1 MKLLIA
7 GSRSIN
13 EFDLSKYVPP
23 ETNLIIT
30 GGANGIDMIAEAYA
44 DAHKISKLILRPLYR
59 KYKRGAPI
67 KRNEMMVDLADQV
80 LIVWD
85 GISKGTRHT
94 IEYARKKGKPLLI
107 IEDK

>member
-7 GSRSIN
+7 GSRSIR
-13 EFDLSKYVPP
+13 EFDLSNYVPP
-23 ETNLIIT
+23 DTDLIIT
-30 GGANGIDMIAEAYA
+30 GGAKGIDMIAETYA
-44 DAHKISKLILRPLYR
+44 DTHKISKLILRPLYR

-85 GISKGTRHT
+85 GISNGTRYT
-94 IEYARKKGKPLLI
+94 IEYAQQKGKPLLI
-107 IEDK
+107 IENK